1 MNKAILQRM
10 APFVIC
16 ILGSFFYVY
25 DYFLAVSPSIMTGDL
40 LSTFSLNAGELGS
53 LMSVFFLAST
63 FFQVPA
69 GLLLDR
75 FGARSLLTLS
85 VLVSGL
91 GTLLF
96 AMATHSWELGAARL
110 LMGIGSPFAFLGALF
125 LASRWFAHKHF
136 ALIAGL
142 VQLGAALGST
152 IGGGPLAMIV
162 NHLGWR
168 HALMA
173 IGWVTLVLSLLF
185 WLILRDGEKPVT
197 FEPSVDNA
205 RFRDTLKLP
214 QVWWI
219 ALAGFAS
226 WVTVTGIASLWGV
239 PYLMAVYGWSNE
251 KIGYLY
257 ILFWL
262 GLGLGSPLMGGLS
275 DALKSRKIPFYIC
288 FGLGFIACLLY
299 IEAPFIPAWLMVIVL
314 ILLGFAGS
322 LQSLTFG
329 IAKDIVPPK
338 HFVAASGLINLAA
351 VATGV
356 IVQPV
361 MGYLIDYS
369 ARSHGVFNAQYHVA
383 DYQMGFKVVAVIL
396 LLGLLVT
403 HFGLKETKCQTSHHV
418 GGSLSSKKASKQL

>member
-1 MNKAILQRM
+1 MSKTTLAKI

-25 DYFLAVSPSIMTGDL
+25 DYFLAVAPSIMTHNL
-40 LSTFSLNAGELGS
+40 LATFSLDAGELGS
-53 LMSVFFLAST
+53 LMAIFFLAST
-63 FFQVPA
+63 FFQIPA

-75 FGARSLLTLS
+75 FGARKLLSLS

-96 AMATHSWELGAARL
+96 ATATHAWELGAARL

-125 LASRWFAHKHF
+125 LASRWFAHRYF

-142 VQLGAALGST
+142 VQLGAAIGS
-152 IGGGPLAMIV
+152 IAGEGPLALLV

-168 HALMA
+168 HALLA
-173 IGWVTLVLSLLF
+173 IGWVTLLLSLLF
-185 WLILRDGEKPVT
+185 WLIIRDGEKRLSQ
-197 FEPSVDNA
+197 EPEIKQA
-205 RFRDTLKLP
+205 RLRDTFKLP

-219 ALAGFAS
+219 SLAGFAS
-226 WVTVTGIASLWGV
+226 WVTVTGIASLWGI
-239 PYLMAVYGWSNE
+239 PYLMAVYNWSNE

-262 GLGLGSPLMGGLS
+262 GLGLGSPLMGWLS

-288 FGLGFIACLLY
+288 FGLGLIACLFY
-299 IEAPFIPAWLMVIVL
+299 IEAPHIPGWLMVIVL
-314 ILLGFAGS
+314 IMLGFAAS

-351 VATGV
+351 VLTGV
-356 IVQPV
+356 VVQPI
-361 MGYLIDYS
+361 MGYIIDRT
-369 ARSHGVFNAQYHVA
+369 AKAHGVVNTHYQVG
-383 DYQMGFKVVAVIL
+383 DYQSGFVVIAVVL
-396 LLGLLVT
+396 FLGLLIT
-403 HFGLKETKCQTSHHV
+403 YFGLKETHCQSIHEVH
-418 GGSLSSKKASKQL
+418 